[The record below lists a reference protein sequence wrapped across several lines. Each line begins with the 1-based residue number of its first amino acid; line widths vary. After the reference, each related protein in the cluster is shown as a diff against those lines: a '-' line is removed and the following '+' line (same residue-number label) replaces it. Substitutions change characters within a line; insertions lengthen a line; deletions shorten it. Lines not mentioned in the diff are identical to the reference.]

1 MSTIIRNKEKPI
13 QKYRLLIQI
22 LFAILCIWIG
32 VEFYFFVK
40 YISSPADSAFISRP
54 PGVDG
59 FLPISSF
66 MSLIYF
72 LKTGSISEVHPAGLI
87 IFFAIVAISFMV
99 GKSFCSWLCPV
110 GFISE
115 AINDLSIKL
124 FKRKFT
130 MPRILDYVL
139 RSVKY
144 LLLAFFLYSIIFLM
158 TDLSLKLFLDS
169 PYNQTADI
177 KMYLFFADISTFA
190 FIVIAIL
197 LALSF
202 FFRNFWCRY
211 LCPYG
216 AFLGIISL
224 LSPLKIRR
232 NTGTCTDC
240 KKCTKVCPSNI
251 KVHKL
256 KTVISDECSSCF
268 ACVDAC
274 PVKDTLQMKVSQSR
288 GKINKKFIPYAV
300 AGLFMII
307 TGLGIVTGY
316 WQNKITK
323 EAYIELYKH
332 VYEFGHPTD
341 KNSIEKFNEDAKK

>member
-1 MSTIIRNKEKPI
+1 MSKIIKNQETPV

-22 LFAILCIWIG
+22 LFSLLCIWIG

-40 YISSPADSAFISRP
+40 YISSPNDFAFISRP

-72 LKTGSISEVHPAGLI
+72 LKTGNISMIHPAGLI
-87 IFFAIVAISFMV
+87 IFSAIIIISFIV
-99 GKSFCSWLCPV
+99 GKSFCSWLCPI

-124 FKRKFT
+124 FRRKFR
-130 MPRILDYVL
+130 MPKVADCIL
-139 RSVKY
+139 RSLKY
-144 LLLAFFLYSIIFLM
+144 FLLAFFLYSIVFLM
-158 TDLSLKLFLDS
+158 TDLSLKMFLES

-177 KMYLFFADISTFA
+177 KMYYFFADISLFA
-190 FIVIAIL
+190 FCVIAIL
-197 LALSF
+197 FILSF

-216 AFLGIISL
+216 ALLGIISFL
-224 LSPLKIRR
+224 NPLKIRR
-232 NTGTCTDC
+232 NTDTCTDC
-240 KKCTKVCPSNI
+240 KLCTKVCPSNI

-256 KTVISDECSSCF
+256 KTVYSDECTSCLT
-268 ACVDAC
+268 CVDAC
-274 PVKDTLQMKVSQSR
+274 PVKDTLQMKLTPK
-288 GKINKKFIPYAV
+288 GKRLNKKYVPIIV
-300 AGLFMII
+300 AGLFMLI
-307 TGLGIVTGY
+307 TGFGIVSGY

-323 EAYIELYKH
+323 ETYIELHKH
-332 VYEFGHPTD
+332 INDFGHPTD
-341 KNSIEKFNEDAKK
+341 KNSIEKFNESSAE